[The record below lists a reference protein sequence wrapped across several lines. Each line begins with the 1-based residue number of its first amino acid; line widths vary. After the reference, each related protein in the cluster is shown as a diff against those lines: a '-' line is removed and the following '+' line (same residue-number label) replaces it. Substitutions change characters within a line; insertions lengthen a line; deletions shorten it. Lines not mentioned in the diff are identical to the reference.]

1 MPGLVYF
8 SSASGNTA
16 RFISQLSLA
25 AARIPVSPKE
35 AMPELPDD
43 YVLICPTYADGE
55 GRGAVPKQ
63 VIRFLNAPEHRARLR
78 GVIATGNRNFGRFY
92 GMAGDVIAAKCAV
105 PLMYKFELAGT
116 TADLARVREGLS
128 KFWGTECLMTA

>member
-1 MPGLVYF
+1 MGGIVYF
-8 SSASGNTA
+8 SSRSGNTA
-16 RFISQLSLA
+16 RFVTALGLP
-25 AARIPVSPKE
+25 AARIPLGTDTK
-35 AMPELPDD
+35 MPRPDTPFA
-43 YVLICPTYADGE
+43 LICPTYADGE